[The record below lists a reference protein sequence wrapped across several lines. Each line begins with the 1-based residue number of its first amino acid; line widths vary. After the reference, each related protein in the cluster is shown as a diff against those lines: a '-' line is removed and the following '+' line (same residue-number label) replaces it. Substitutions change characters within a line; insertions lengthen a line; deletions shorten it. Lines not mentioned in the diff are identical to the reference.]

1 AGPGSGGKRPAPRD
15 SPPGAPPRTIAWK
28 VSARRDRLITK
39 EFESEV
45 PLRCTLFV
53 DTSSSVRAGPRG
65 KNALARL
72 TSIAATAA
80 QANASVRDLTG
91 LCLFDEHRVRLLR
104 PARTA
109 PPLAQVM
116 NLLAE
121 AAVLPPTSGQAP
133 VNDLLPVAYAFAQE
147 VYPYLLRKEVN
158 HVPFWLPWLWQ
169 VPADRSRPVRS
180 RF

>member
-1 AGPGSGGKRPAPRD
+1 PGD
-15 SPPGAPPRTIAWK
+15 PPRTIAWK

-53 DTSSSVRAGPRG
+53 DTSSSVRAGSRG

-72 TSIAATAA
+72 TGIAAVTA

-91 LCLFDEHRVRLLR
+91 LCLFDESGAPLLR

-109 PPLAQVM
+109 RHLVQVM
-116 NLLAE
+116 NLLAD
-121 AAVLPPTSGQAP
+121 AAVLPPGSSRVP

-158 HVPFWLPWLWQ
+158 HVPWWMTWLWE
-169 VPADRSRPVRS
+169 VPAD
-180 RF
+180 